1 MKTRNFELT
10 KHKYVI
16 FKNFKRS
23 KNRQEN
29 YFVFYGTNAYF
40 HEKSFEDDFLLFW
53 LNYEN
58 S

>member
-1 MKTRNFELT
+1 MKTKSFSLI

-16 FKNFKRS
+16 FKDSKRT
-23 KNRQEN
+23 KYLKEN

-40 HEKSFEDDFLLFW
+40 YEKSFEDDFLLFW